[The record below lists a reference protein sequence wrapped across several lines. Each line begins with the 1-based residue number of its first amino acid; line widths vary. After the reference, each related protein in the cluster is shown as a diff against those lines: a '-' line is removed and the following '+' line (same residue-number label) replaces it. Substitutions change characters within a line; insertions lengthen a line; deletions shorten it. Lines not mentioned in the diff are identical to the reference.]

1 MDLKLISQLRDK
13 TGAGL
18 GDCKAALEEAGG
30 DLDKALELMRKKGE
44 VKAAKKSDRTTKE
57 GIVSISEA
65 GNKIAVTALAC
76 ETDFVSRGEDFQK
89 AAAEMSEKLL
99 NSSEEE
105 FKSWA
110 DAAIKNLVLKI
121 GENIQL
127 TASGVFD
134 GAVVGRYIHSNKKVA
149 GVAVLSGG
157 TQETAND
164 IAMQIAAMSPKWLN
178 PEAVDVETLAKE
190 KEIYREQLKGEG
202 KPEAIFDKIIEGKLA
217 KFYEENCLINQV
229 FIKDDSQKI
238 KNILGDNQIT
248 NWAKFQ
254 L

>member
-1 MDLKLISQLRDK
+1 
-13 TGAGL
+13 
-18 GDCKAALEEAGG
+18 
-30 DLDKALELMRKKGE
+30 
-44 VKAAKKSDRTTKE
+44 
-57 GIVSISEA
+57 
-65 GNKIAVTALAC
+65 
-76 ETDFVSRGEDFQK
+76 
-89 AAAEMSEKLL
+89 
-99 NSSEEE
+99 
-105 FKSWA
+105 
-110 DAAIKNLVLKI
+110 
-121 GENIQL
+121 
-127 TASGVFD
+127 
-134 GAVVGRYIHSNKKVA
+134 
-149 GVAVLSGG
+149 
-157 TQETAND
+157 
-164 IAMQIAAMSPKWLN
+164 MQIAAMSPKWLN